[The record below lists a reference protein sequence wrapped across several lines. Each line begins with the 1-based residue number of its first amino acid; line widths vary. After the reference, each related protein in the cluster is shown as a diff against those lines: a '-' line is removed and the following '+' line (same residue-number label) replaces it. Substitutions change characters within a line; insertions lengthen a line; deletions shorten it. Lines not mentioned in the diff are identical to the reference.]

1 MIYLELFLT
10 FFKIGLF
17 SFGGGYAMLS
27 MIEQEVVR
35 NHSWITISQFSD
47 IIAVSQVTPGPI
59 SINSA
64 TYIGYITTNSILG
77 SISSTFGVV
86 LPSVLVM
93 SLLIKFIKM
102 FKKSKY
108 VEKAFIGLRPTV
120 IGLIFGAAF
129 ALMKPDI
136 FIDYYSYI
144 IFLVALVAIL
154 KYKVGVVKII
164 LVSAVL
170 GIILY

>member
-1 MIYLELFLT
+1 MIYWELFST

-27 MIEQEVVR
+27 MIEQEIVR
-35 NHSWITISQFSD
+35 NHSWITIGQFTD
-47 IIAVSQVTPGPI
+47 IIAVSQITPGPI
-59 SINSA
+59 AINSA

-77 SISSTFGVV
+77 SICSTIGVV
-86 LPSVLVM
+86 LPSIIVM
-93 SLLIKFIKM
+93 SILIKFIKM
-102 FKKSKY
+102 FKESKY

-120 IGLIFGAAF
+120 IGLILGAAF
-129 ALMKPDI
+129 SLMKPDI

-144 IFLVALVAIL
+144 IFLGVLIAIL

-164 LVSAVL
+164 IVSAIL
-170 GIILY
+170 GILLY